1 LRGVLQQ
8 RSIIYMVK
16 NFYKYIA
23 AVCLPFFFAVSAIAQ
38 KPLVTSE
45 KKIELDQLSAS
56 LESTYNANLKKA
68 MALAPQNNWIT
79 RKKYKNGTIISLQKI
94 SPLGYPLYYKTYN
107 NTTAAAT
114 TRTNTVQPGG
124 ALGLNLSGSSSNLD
138 GKLAIWDGGSV
149 LTNHQEFVGKTI
161 TLHDAAA
168 ADEHSTHVAGTL
180 LAKGIYA
187 PARGM
192 AFNAHTLQSY
202 DFDND
207 VAEITAAA
215 SNLLLSNHS
224 YGLVAGWNYDSD
236 LNRWE
241 WYGTAGA
248 TEDYKFGYYDSD
260 SRVVDQ
266 AAVNAPYYLIVSA
279 SGNNRGYPG
288 PAVGT
293 EYFGY
298 DASGKLVSKIRDASI
313 SSNTGFDVIPGFSNA
328 KNVLTVGSVNQLPYG
343 PVSRNGVTASYFSS
357 IGPTD
362 DGRIKP
368 DICGDGDAVLSTGSS
383 STTSYLT
390 LSGTSMA
397 TPNVTGS
404 LYLLQEYYAQKNSG
418 AFMRSAT
425 LKGLVCQ
432 TAFDAGNVGPDY
444 TFGWGVLD
452 MQKAAQAVTD
462 KGGKS
467 IINENTLAQGQ
478 TQNINVVASGN
489 GTLVAT
495 IAWTDPQATV
505 AATGTLNDRTPKLI
519 NDLDIRIIDGANT
532 YSPWVLNYNA
542 PDAAATRGDNIRDNV
557 EQVYIDNV
565 IPGHTY
571 TIRVTHKGTLQGGAQ
586 PYSLI
591 ATGVGGAAYCAS
603 APTSSADSR
612 INNLTVSNINNT
624 PAAGC
629 TTYSDYTNLTAQL
642 EQGSTQPISLTLGTC
657 GANLNKI
664 ARVYIDFNGDGTLD
678 PVTEL
683 VATTGVFS
691 ATSTYNT
698 NINIPATVI
707 PGNYSLMR
715 VVLVETGTAA
725 MVTPC
730 GTYAKGETQDYRV
743 QFIKATRD
751 AGAIAVSNN
760 VTNGNCAG
768 ISSISVR
775 LKNYGSATIG
785 NIPVTVTVTPS
796 NGGAVT
802 ILNETYTGTLTEQ
815 AEDDFILS
823 GTFTS
828 AAGVTYTLTAIT
840 NLPNDQVTANNQITS
855 SVVIGSIPIATNV
868 SASYCDDTKQYALSG
883 EGEGELFWYTTP
895 TGGVPIATGKNTFT
909 QVKPTNNT
917 FYAGLNDFSAD
928 IGPAAKASFTSG
940 VYSQAAAVVKVN
952 TKAPVL
958 IQSARLYIGNSGRVK
973 FTVTDANGEEVSA
986 TTLNVTATRNPA
998 AAGNQT
1004 NDPTDQGRVY
1014 NLNLILP
1021 KAGNYTI
1028 GVTYA
1033 NGATLFYSNGGV
1045 TGYPFGNEVFKIT
1058 GNNARL
1064 SSNPSDTT
1072 GYRNFYFY
1080 FYNMHVISNGCA
1092 SVTRQA
1098 AMVVSPVI
1106 TQNGATLQ
1114 SNIATGNQWYL
1125 NDELIAGANGQTYV
1139 PQKSGNYQLKN
1150 TIVTGC
1156 TAISAV
1162 YTYINAN
1169 AVVNTPN
1176 EIKMSVFPVPATT
1189 ELNVTLIAPQDGN
1202 LTISLINTIGKT
1214 AFTKTMAVKTGNF
1227 STTFGVSELLTGTYV
1242 LRAVLG
1248 QKVYSTKIIIV
1259 R

>member
-1 LRGVLQQ
+1 
-8 RSIIYMVK
+8 MVK
-16 NFYKYIA
+16 SFYKYIA
-23 AVCLPFFFAVSAIAQ
+23 AAFLPLLYVVSAMAQ
-38 KPLVTSE
+38 KPLVTSQ
-45 KKIELDQLSAS
+45 KKAELDQLSAS
-56 LESTYNANLKKA
+56 LENTYNANLKKA
-68 MALAPQNNWIT
+68 MALAPQNNWVV
-79 RKKYKNGTIISLQKI
+79 RKKYKNGTVISLQRI
-94 SPLGYPLYYKTYN
+94 SSLGYPLYYKSFN

-124 ALGLNLSGSSSNLD
+124 ALGLNLSGSGTNLD

-149 LTNHQEFVGKTI
+149 LANHQEFVGKTI

-168 ADEHSTHVAGTL
+168 VDEHSTHVAGTM

-192 AFNAHTLQSY
+192 AFNARTLQSY

-207 VAEITAAA
+207 VAEMTAAA
-215 SNLLLSNHS
+215 SGLLLSNHS

-236 LNRWE
+236 LDRWE
-241 WYGTAGA
+241 WYGTPGA
-248 TEDYKFGYYDSD
+248 NEDYKFGYYDSD
-260 SRVVDQ
+260 ARVVDQ
-266 AAVNAPYYLIVSA
+266 AAFTAPYYLIVIA

-288 PAVGT
+288 PAVGS

-298 DASGKLVSKIRDASI
+298 DADGKLVSKIRDASI
-313 SSNTGFDVIPGFSNA
+313 SSNTGFDVIPGFATA

-343 PVSRNGVTASYFSS
+343 PVSRNSVAASSFSS
-357 IGPTD
+357 VGPTD

-368 DICGDGDAVLSTGSS
+368 DVCGDGDAVLSTGSS

-404 LYLLQEYYAQKNSG
+404 LYLLQEYYAQRNSG

-452 MQKAAQAVTD
+452 VQKAAQAITD

-467 IINENTLAQGQ
+467 IINESALAQGQ

-505 AATGTLNDRTPKLI
+505 AATGTLNERTPKLI
-519 NDLDIRIIDGANT
+519 NDLDIRIIDGTTN
-532 YSPWVLNYNA
+532 YSPWVLNFNA
-542 PDAAATRGDNIRDNV
+542 PNAAATRGDNVRDNV
-557 EQVYIDNV
+557 EQVYLDNA
-565 IPGHTY
+565 IPGHSY
-571 TIRVTHKGTLQGGAQ
+571 IIRITHKGTLAGGTQ

-591 ATGVGGAAYCAS
+591 ATGVGGAVYCAS

-612 INNLTVSNINNT
+612 INNVTLANINNT

-642 EQGSTQPISLTLGTC
+642 EQGSTQALSLTLGTC
-657 GANLNKI
+657 GANFNKI
-664 ARVYIDFNGDGTLD
+664 AKVFIDFNGDGRLD

-683 VATTGVFS
+683 VATTGVVNG
-691 ATSTYNT
+691 TGTYTT
-698 NINIPATVI
+698 NINIPATVV

-715 VVLVETGTAA
+715 IVLVETGTAA
-725 MVTPC
+725 SVTPC
-730 GTYAKGETQDYRV
+730 DTYAKGETQDYRV
-743 QFIKATRD
+743 QFTKATRD
-751 AGAIAVSNN
+751 AGAIAVTNN
-760 VTNGNCAG
+760 VANGNCAG
-768 ISSISVR
+768 VSNISVR
-775 LKNYGSATIG
+775 VKNFGSGAIS
-785 NIPVTVTVTPS
+785 NIPVTVTITPS

-802 ILNETYTGTLTEQ
+802 TLNETYTGTLTEQ
-815 AEDDFILS
+815 AEDDFILN

-828 AAGVTYTLTAIT
+828 IAGVTYTLTATT
-840 NLPNDQVTANNQITS
+840 NLLNDPVTANNQITS
-855 SVVIGSIPIATNV
+855 SVIIGSIPVATNV
-868 SASYCDDTKQYALSG
+868 SASYCDDTKQYAVSG

-909 QVKPTNNT
+909 QVKPTNNI
-917 FYAGLNDFSAD
+917 FYAGLNDYSAD
-928 IGPAAKASFTSG
+928 VGPAAKTNFTSG
-940 VYSQAAAVVKVN
+940 VYSQAGAVVRVN
-952 TKAPVL
+952 TKAPVI
-958 IQSARLYIGNSGRVK
+958 IQSARLYVGNAGRVR

-998 AAGNQT
+998 AAGNQS

-1014 NLNLILP
+1014 NLNLVLP
-1021 KAGNYTI
+1021 KAGSYNI
-1028 GVTYA
+1028 GVTYS

-1045 TGYPFGNEVFKIT
+1045 NGYPFGNDVFKIT

-1080 FYNMHVISNGCA
+1080 FYNMHVISSGCA
-1092 SVTRQA
+1092 SVVRQA
-1098 AMVVSPVI
+1098 ATVVSPVI
-1106 TQNGATLQ
+1106 TQSGATLL

-1125 NDELIAGANGQTYV
+1125 NDEVIAGATGQTFV
-1139 PQKSGNYQLKN
+1139 PQKSGNYQLRN

-1156 TAISAV
+1156 TAISPV
-1162 YTYINAN
+1162 YVYIKDN
-1169 AVVNTPN
+1169 AVANSPN

-1189 ELNVTLIAPQDGN
+1189 ELNVTLVAPQDGN

-1214 AFTKTMAVKTGNF
+1214 AYTKTIAVKTGNF
-1227 STTFGVSELLTGTYV
+1227 STTFGVSDLLTGTYV
-1242 LRAVLG
+1242 LRTVLG

>member
-1 LRGVLQQ
+1 
-8 RSIIYMVK
+8 M
-16 NFYKYIA
+16 
-23 AVCLPFFFAVSAIAQ
+23 AQ
-38 KPLVTSE
+38 KPLVTSQ
-45 KKIELDQLSAS
+45 KKAELDQLSAS
-56 LESTYNANLKKA
+56 LENTYNANLKKA
-68 MALAPQNNWIT
+68 MALAPQNNWVV
-79 RKKYKNGTIISLQKI
+79 RKKYKNGTVMSLQRI
-94 SPLGYPLYYKTYN
+94 SSLGYPLYYKSFN

-124 ALGLNLSGSSSNLD
+124 ALGLNLSGSSTNLD

-149 LTNHQEFVGKTI
+149 LANHQEFVGKTI
-161 TLHDAAA
+161 TLRNAAA
-168 ADEHSTHVAGTL
+168 VDEHSTHVAGTM

-192 AFNAHTLQSY
+192 AFNARTLQSY

-207 VAEITAAA
+207 VAEMTAAA
-215 SNLLLSNHS
+215 SGLLLSNHS

-266 AAVNAPYYLIVSA
+266 AAVNAPYYLIVTA

-288 PAVGT
+288 PAVGA

-313 SSNTGFDVIPGFSNA
+313 SSNTGFDVIPGFANA
-328 KNVLTVGSVNQLPYG
+328 KNVLTIGSVNQLPYG
-343 PVSRNGVTASYFSS
+343 PVSRSGVAVSYFSS

-404 LYLLQEYYAQKNSG
+404 LYLLQEYYSQKNSG

-452 MQKAAQAVTD
+452 MQKAAQAITD
-462 KGGKS
+462 RGGKS
-467 IINENTLAQGQ
+467 IINESTLAQGQ

-505 AATGTLNDRTPKLI
+505 AATGTLNERTPKLI
-519 NDLDIRIIDGANT
+519 NDLDIRIIDGSTT
-532 YSPWVLNYNA
+532 YSPWVLNFNA
-542 PDAAATRGDNIRDNV
+542 PDAAATRGDNVRDNV
-557 EQVYIDNV
+557 EQVYLDNV

-612 INNLTVSNINNT
+612 INNVTLSNINNT

-642 EQGSTQPISLTLGTC
+642 EQGSTQALSLTLGTC
-657 GANLNKI
+657 GANFNKI
-664 ARVYIDFNGDGTLD
+664 AKVFIDFNGDSRLD

-683 VATTGVFS
+683 VATTGVIN
-691 ATSTYNT
+691 STGTYTT
-698 NINIPATVI
+698 NISIPATVT

-725 MVTPC
+725 SVSPC
-730 GTYAKGETQDYRV
+730 DTYAKGETQDYRV
-743 QFIKATRD
+743 QFTKAARD
-751 AGAIAVSNN
+751 AGAIDVSNN
-760 VTNGNCAG
+760 VANGSCAG
-768 ISSISVR
+768 VSSISVR
-775 LKNYGSATIG
+775 LKNYGSATIT
-785 NIPVTVTVTPS
+785 NIPVTVTITPS

-802 ILNETYTGTLTEQ
+802 TLNETYTGTLTEQ
-815 AEDDFILS
+815 AEDDFILN

-828 AAGVTYTLTAIT
+828 VAGVTYTLTATT
-840 NLPNDQVTANNQITS
+840 NLTNDPVTANNQITS
-855 SVVIGSIPIATNV
+855 SVVIGSIPVATNV

-909 QVKPTNNT
+909 QVKPINNT

-928 IGPAAKASFTSG
+928 VGPAAKTNFTSG
-940 VYSQAAAVVKVN
+940 GYGQYGQVVRVN
-952 TKAPVL
+952 TKAPVV
-958 IQSARLYIGNSGRVK
+958 IQSARLYVGNPGRVR
-973 FTVTDANGEEVSA
+973 FTVTDSNGEEVAS
-986 TTLNVTATRNPA
+986 TTITVAATRNPA
-998 AAGNQT
+998 AAGTQND
-1004 NDPTDQGRVY
+1004 DPTDVGRVY
-1014 NLNLILP
+1014 NLNLALP
-1021 KAGNYTI
+1021 RAGNYTI
-1028 GVTYA
+1028 STAYA
-1033 NGATLFYSNGGV
+1033 NGATLFRSNGGV
-1045 TGYPFGNEVFKIT
+1045 SGYPFGNDVFKIT
-1058 GNNARL
+1058 GNNATL

-1072 GYRNFYFY
+1072 AYRNFYYF
-1080 FYNMHVISNGCA
+1080 FYNMHIVSNGCA
-1092 SVTRQA
+1092 SVIRQA
-1098 AMVVSPVI
+1098 ATVVSPLI
-1106 TQNGATLQ
+1106 TQNGATLL

-1125 NDELIAGANGQTYV
+1125 NDELIAGATGQTYV

-1156 TAISAV
+1156 TAISPV
-1162 YTYINAN
+1162 YVYIKDN
-1169 AVVNTPN
+1169 AVVNSPN
-1176 EIKMSVFPVPATT
+1176 EIKMSVYPVPATT
-1189 ELNVTLIAPQDGN
+1189 ELNVTLVAPQDGS
-1202 LTISLINTIGKT
+1202 LTISLINTLGKT
-1214 AFTKTMAVKTGNF
+1214 AYTKTMAVKTGNF
-1227 STTFGVSELLTGTYV
+1227 STTFGVSDLLTGTYV

>member
-1 LRGVLQQ
+1 MLSVPPHFYY
-8 RSIIYMVK
+8 YMLK
-16 NFYKYIA
+16 SQHKYIT
-23 AVCLPFFFAVSAIAQ
+23 AVFLPLLFAVTAMAQ
-38 KPLVTSE
+38 KPLVTSA
-45 KKIELDQLSAS
+45 KKAELDQLSLS
-56 LESTYNANLKKA
+56 LENTYNANLKKA
-68 MALAPQNNWIT
+68 LALAPQNNWII
-79 RKKYKNGTIISLQKI
+79 RKKYKNGTVIALQRIS
-94 SPLGYPLYYKTYN
+94 SLGYPLYYRSYN

-124 ALGLNLSGSSSNLD
+124 ALGLNLSGASTNLD

-149 LTNHQEFVGKTI
+149 LTNHQEFIGKTI
-161 TLHDAAA
+161 TVHDGATV
-168 ADEHSTHVAGTL
+168 DEHSTHVAGTM

-192 AFNAHTLQSY
+192 AFNARTLQSY
-202 DFDND
+202 DFNND
-207 VAEITAAA
+207 VSEITAAA
-215 SNLLLSNHS
+215 PNLLLSNHS
-224 YGLVAGWNYDSD
+224 YGLLSGWNYDSD

-241 WYGTAGA
+241 WYGVPGA

-266 AAVNAPYYLIVSA
+266 AAVNAPYYLIVTA
-279 SGNNRGYPG
+279 AGNSRGYPG
-288 PAVGT
+288 PAVGS

-328 KNVLTVGSVNQLPYG
+328 KNVLTVGAVNQLPYG
-343 PVSRNGVTASYFSS
+343 PINREGITASYFSAL
-357 IGPTD
+357 GPTD

-390 LSGTSMA
+390 LSGTSMS

-404 LYLLQEYYAQKNSG
+404 LYLLQEYYSQKNSG

-425 LKGLVCQ
+425 LKALVCQ

-467 IINENTLAQGQ
+467 LINESTLTQGQ

-505 AATGTLNDRTPKLI
+505 AATGTLNDRSPKLI
-519 NDLDIRIIDGANT
+519 NDLDIRITDGTTT
-532 YSPWVLNYNA
+532 YSPWVLNFNA
-542 PDAAATRGDNIRDNV
+542 PDALATRGDNIRDNV
-557 EQVYIDNV
+557 EQVYIDNA
-565 IPGHTY
+565 IPGRTY
-571 TIRVTHKGTLQGGAQ
+571 TIRITHKGTLQGGAQ

-612 INNLTVSNINNT
+612 INNVTLSNINNT

-629 TTYSDYTNLTAQL
+629 TTYSNYTNLTAQL
-642 EQGSTQPISLTLGTC
+642 EQGSTQPLSLTLGTC
-657 GANLNKI
+657 GANFNKI
-664 ARVYIDFNGDGTLD
+664 AKVFIDFNGDGTLD

-683 VATTGVFS
+683 AATTGLING
-691 ATSTYNT
+691 TETYTT
-698 NINIPATVI
+698 NITIPAAVT

-715 VVLVETGTAA
+715 IVLVETGTAA
-725 MVTPC
+725 TVTPC

-743 QFIKATRD
+743 QFTKASRD

-760 VTNGNCAG
+760 VANGSCAG
-768 ISSISVR
+768 VSNISVR
-775 LKNYGSATIG
+775 LKNFGSANIT
-785 NIPVTVTVTPS
+785 NIPVTVTITPA

-802 ILNETYTGTLTEQ
+802 TLTETYTGTLSEQ
-815 AEDDFILS
+815 VEDDFILN

-828 AAGVTYTLTAIT
+828 VAGVTYTLTATT
-840 NLPNDQVTANNQITS
+840 NLPNDPVVANNQVTS

-868 SASYCDDTKQYALSG
+868 TASYCDDTKQYALSG
-883 EGEGELFWYTTP
+883 EGEGEIFWYTTP
-895 TGGVPIATGKNTFT
+895 TGGVPVATGKSAFT

-928 IGPAAKASFTSG
+928 VGPVAKSNFTSG
-940 VYSQAAAVVKVN
+940 NYGQYGQMVRVN
-952 TKAPVL
+952 TKAPVV
-958 IQSARLYIGNSGRVK
+958 IQSARLYVGNAGRVR
-973 FTVTDANGEEVSA
+973 FTVTDANGEEVAA

-998 AAGNQT
+998 ASGTQND
-1004 NDPTDQGRVY
+1004 DPTDVGRVY
-1014 NLNLILP
+1014 NLNLSLP
-1021 KAGNYTI
+1021 RAGNYTI
-1028 GVTYA
+1028 SVAYA
-1033 NGATLFYSNGGV
+1033 NGATLYRSNGGV
-1045 TGYPFGNEVFKIT
+1045 NGYPFGNDVFKIT
-1058 GNNARL
+1058 GNTATL
-1064 SSNPSDTT
+1064 ASNPSDTT
-1072 GYRNFYFY
+1072 AYRSFYYF
-1080 FYNMHVISNGCA
+1080 FYNMHVVSNGCA
-1092 SVTRQA
+1092 SVTRQPA
-1098 AMVVSPVI
+1098 TVFSPVI
-1106 TQNGATLQ
+1106 TQNGAALQ
-1114 SNIATGNQWYL
+1114 SNIVTGNQWYL
-1125 NDELIAGANGQTYV
+1125 NGELVAGATGQTFV

-1150 TIVTGC
+1150 VITTGC
-1156 TAISAV
+1156 TAISLV
-1162 YTYINAN
+1162 YTYIKEN

-1189 ELNVTLIAPQDGN
+1189 ELNVTLVAPQDGD
-1202 LTISLINTIGKT
+1202 LTISLLNTIGKT
-1214 AFTKTMAVKTGNF
+1214 VYTKTTAIKAGNF
-1227 STTFGVSELLTGTYV
+1227 STTFGVTDLYTGTYII
-1242 LRAVLG
+1242 RAVLG
-1248 QKVYSTKIIIV
+1248 QKVYSTKVIV
-1259 R
+1259 VR